1 LFRIADLEMD
11 LVSRRVTRSGVRI
24 DLTVREFELLEY
36 LMRNRERIVSREM
49 LARDVWRVKER
60 STPMDNVIDFHI
72 ARLRRKV
79 DGPFEEKLIKTV
91 RGLGFLIGEGE
102 P

>member
-1 LFRIADLEMD
+1 
-11 LVSRRVTRSGVRI
+11 
-24 DLTVREFELLEY
+24 
-36 LMRNRERIVSREM
+36 
-49 LARDVWRVKER
+49 
-60 STPMDNVIDFHI
+60 MDNVIDVYV

-91 RGLGFLIGEGE
+91 RGLGFVIREGE